1 MAKITLKQIYRFL
14 LEEVTMVEQADR
26 PSCLKPLKVET
37 ASPLLQWERIWQ
49 LSRQKML
56 GPNLSSF
63 LFKLLHQILPTAE
76 RTARILPAQSPYCT
90 HCRREEQVVERL
102 KHAIFECRNNQ
113 NVGTVLLNGIRKYVP
128 NINPSDILNLNFDV
142 QEELDFPLVWCTA
155 SFLSALWNLRT
166 EKKRVEL
173 IKIRAEM
180 EAQVRLLRESRL
192 IKTTEMISNIF
203 VTT

>member
-1 MAKITLKQIYRFL
+1 
-14 LEEVTMVEQADR
+14 MVGRSMQSLNVGA
-26 PSCLKPLKVET
+26 V
-37 ASPLLQWERIWQ
+37 
-49 LSRQKML
+49 
-56 GPNLSSF
+56 
-63 LFKLLHQILPTAE
+63 LLH
-76 RTARILPAQSPYCT
+76 
-90 HCRREEQVVERL
+90 
-102 KHAIFECRNNQ
+102 
-113 NVGTVLLNGIRKYVP
+113 GIRKYVP

-192 IKTTEMISNIF
+192 IKTTEMISNIY
-203 VTT
+203 T

>member
-1 MAKITLKQIYRFL
+1 
-14 LEEVTMVEQADR
+14 MVEQADR
-26 PSCLKPLKVET
+26 LPCLKPLKVEA

-49 LSRQKML
+49 ISRQKML

-90 HCRREEQVVERL
+90 HCRREELVVESL
-102 KHAIFECRNNQ
+102 QHSIFDCRN
-113 NVGTVLLNGIRKYVP
+113 NVGTVLLNGIIKYVP
-128 NINPSDILNLNFDV
+128 NINSSDLLNLSFGV
-142 QEELDFPLVWCTA
+142 QEELDFPLVWCMA
-155 SFLSALWNLRT
+155 SFLNALWNLRT

-192 IKTTEMISNIF
+192 TRTQEMISIIF
-203 VTT
+203 VSSW

>member
-1 MAKITLKQIYRFL
+1 
-14 LEEVTMVEQADR
+14 MVE
-26 PSCLKPLKVET
+26 S
-37 ASPLLQWERIWQ
+37 
-49 LSRQKML
+49 
-56 GPNLSSF
+56 
-63 LFKLLHQILPTAE
+63 
-76 RTARILPAQSPYCT
+76 
-90 HCRREEQVVERL
+90 L

-180 EAQVRLLRESRL
+180 EAQVRLHRESRL

-203 VTT
+203 SYT